1 MSEAS
6 DQSARCHRY
15 RDKKSRSYDREMG
28 FRDRVL
34 FGDSRTWACS
44 QTTGE
49 VLEVAVG
56 TGHGG
61 EPASS

>member
-6 DQSARCHRY
+6 DRSARWHRY
-15 RDKKSRSYDREMG
+15 WDQKSRSYDKEMG